1 MKFEVTKDIMEINI
15 FSVQILQ
22 MHTLENY
29 KAVVEKYG
37 VSSWCPL
44 GFDVTSRY

>member
-1 MKFEVTKDIMEINI
+1 
-15 FSVQILQ
+15 

-29 KAVVEKYG
+29 KAVVEKYE
-37 VSSWCPL
+37 VSSWYPS